1 MHPFLLTL
9 YDTQQPTRQCDPLL
23 AEFISLNTISLSSC
37 CDDIC
42 AAWAG
47 FTIKTS
53 LDLRAMQVIIIR
65 HSVKLIISESE
76 IMHGPPLRM
85 RESLLTRSCAHT
97 VGYLSHTAETGF
109 LVRSN
114 LDRTRN
120 WSVCWCDWCV
130 QSTNHGSW
138 RALWRSFGSWL
149 IKKGSRSTLY
159 FFFF

>member
-1 MHPFLLTL
+1 MRSTPCSKHLIK
-9 YDTQQPTRQCDPLL
+9 YY
-23 AEFISLNTISLSSC
+23 LSSYW
-37 CDDIC
+37 DDIC

-76 IMHGPPLRM
+76 IMHGPHSVCVNLSWHGRV
-85 RESLLTRSCAHT
+85 HT
-97 VGYLSHTAETGF
+97 QWDTSVTPQRPAKQRPT
-109 LVRSN
+109 

-120 WSVCWCDWCV
+120 WSVCWWDWCV
-130 QSTNHGSW
+130 QSTNHVSW
-138 RALWRSFGSWL
+138 RALWRSFGTWL

-159 FFFF
+159 FFLFFNTRNPKSEVKEF